1 MSQLDMACANLK
13 HALKNQGAC
22 QRYTIMHD
30 AKYQHPGWV
39 DYQNRHTVRYS
50 K

>member
-1 MSQLDMACANLK
+1 MSQLDMACA
-13 HALKNQGAC
+13 ALKRALLNQSAI

-39 DYQNRHTVRYS
+39 ELMNKKRGT